1 MGVLG
6 RLTVFYLPGGV
17 VFGAIV
23 QFLYIDPGNWVSD
36 EATSWAHLLLL
47 IGSVK
52 AVDPMIILPWNSSG
66 LVHLFGGGN
75 VGKVYRELV

>member
-1 MGVLG
+1 MGSVN
-6 RLTVFYLPGGV
+6 RFFYLPGGV

-23 QFLYIDPGNWVSD
+23 QFLYIDPGNWVSE

-66 LVHLFGGGN
+66 FGAFIWR
-75 VGKVYRELV
+75 GKRREGL